1 MKKSK
6 HLIFWGAYLL
16 IFAINSAF
24 FPAASDSHLS
34 MGIRILRGLLH
45 QSVSVLPVL
54 LMAYTFVY
62 WIFPKFIQTKK
73 YREATISSLLLL
85 LVAVIISRSLLG
97 YVSFPL
103 LYGEQPEFNLFSP
116 RRLFYGSIQLIS
128 NTLIFVAFYFIIRQ
142 LQQAKEKEEL
152 RNAQLELELR
162 FLQSQV
168 NPHFLFNT
176 LNNLYAMARK
186 QSQHTASSIA
196 RLSQIFRFMLYKTG
210 EKEISLAE
218 ELEIIRHY
226 IELEKLRYD
235 DTLQVEYEED
245 IETHQQPIGP
255 LLLLPLVENAFKHG
269 AGESIERPF
278 IKIKVQLAAQQL
290 LFVVCNSVDE
300 VADTSPPGIGLRNLR
315 RQLQLQYP
323 DQHQLEIQDQQQQ
336 YQVALK
342 IQFT

>member
-1 MKKSK
+1 M
-6 HLIFWGAYLL
+6 
-16 IFAINSAF
+16 IFAINSAV

-34 MGIRILRGLLH
+34 MSLRILRGFLH

-54 LMAYTFVY
+54 LLAYTFVY
-62 WIFPKFIQTKK
+62 WIFPNYIQIKK
-73 YREATISSLLLL
+73 YREATISTFLVLS
-85 LVAVIISRSLLG
+85 VAVLISRTLLG
-97 YVSFPL
+97 YVSFPF
-103 LYGEQPEFNLFSP
+103 LYGEYPEFNLFSP
-116 RRLFYGSIQLIS
+116 RRLFFGSIQMIS
-128 NTLIFVAFYFIIRQ
+128 NALIFVAFYLIIHQ

-152 RNAQLELELR
+152 RNTQLELELR

-210 EKEISLAE
+210 EKKISLEE

-235 DTLQVEYEED
+235 DTLEVHYEEGID
-245 IETHQQPIGP
+245 DYQQSIGP

-269 AGESIERPF
+269 AGESIENPS
-278 IKIKVQLAAQQL
+278 IKISVQLAEEKL
-290 LFVVCNSVDE
+290 RFEVCNSIEAID
-300 VADTSPPGIGLRNLR
+300 APPGQGIGLKNLR

-323 DQHQLEIQDQQQQ
+323 DQHQLEIQQSQEE
-336 YQVALK
+336 YQVVLK
-342 IQFT
+342 IKFA